1 MRAAV
6 TGVTGYV
13 GGRLVPELLAAGHEV
28 RALARHPER
37 LAGRDWVGDVETV
50 AADAGTAPASERARR
65 RVVTGIVKDVA
76 EELGNTPA
84 VARSSYID
92 PRLFDLWE
100 RGETIGSTRSQT
112 RAEREVLELLG

>member
-1 MRAAV
+1 M
-6 TGVTGYV
+6 
-13 GGRLVPELLAAGHEV
+13 LAA
-28 RALARHPER
+28 RAL
-37 LAGRDWVGDVETV
+37 
-50 AADAGTAPASERARR
+50 ADAGTAPASERARR

-100 RGETIGSTRSQT
+100 RGETIGSTRSQA

>member
-1 MRAAV
+1 MARDGARGARP
-6 TGVTGYV
+6 
-13 GGRLVPELLAAGHEV
+13 GRRRHGARV
-28 RALARHPER
+28 RARPAP
-37 LAGRDWVGDVETV
+37 VV
-50 AADAGTAPASERARR
+50 A
-65 RVVTGIVKDVA
+65 GIVKDVA